1 MDINILLKT
10 LYTITLV
17 TVPAAMVGGG
27 IYLAMRTF
35 ISRERN
41 MRLLELK
48 VNANKE
54 TLLLKLQ
61 AYERMA
67 MFLERISPAAV
78 ISRVLEPDMINHELQ
93 LAVIRAIR
101 SEFEHNLS
109 QQIYISS
116 DAWNL
121 IVSAKDELI
130 KAIGMIAAQVP
141 SDATGQQ
148 VGRIILE
155 SIAQSGQ
162 SLPTQTALEFLKN
175 EVREMM

>member
-1 MDINILLKT
+1 MDTSVL
-10 LYTITLV
+10 TLV
-17 TVPAAMVGGG
+17 LDICLVTIPASLVGMGLYMA
-27 IYLAMRTF
+27 IRTF
-35 ISRERN
+35 IRRDQDL
-41 MRLLELK
+41 RLIELR
-48 VNANKE
+48 VSINKE
-54 TLLLKLQ
+54 TRLLKLQ

-67 MFLERISPAAV
+67 MFLERIAPSAV

-93 LAVIRAIR
+93 LAVIRSIR

-121 IVSAKDELI
+121 VVSSKDELI

-141 SDATGQQ
+141 ADATGQQ

-155 SIAQSGQ
+155 SISKSGQ
-162 SLPTQTALEFLKN
+162 ILPTQTALEFLKN
-175 EVREMM
+175 EARGLL

>member
-1 MDINILLKT
+1 
-10 LYTITLV
+10 
-17 TVPAAMVGGG
+17 
-27 IYLAMRTF
+27 
-35 ISRERN
+35 
-41 MRLLELK
+41 
-48 VNANKE
+48 
-54 TLLLKLQ
+54 
-61 AYERMA
+61 MA
-67 MFLERISPAAV
+67 LFLERISPAAV

-116 DAWNL
+116 DAWTL

-141 SDATGQQ
+141 ADATGQQ
-148 VGRIILE
+148 VGRVILE

>member
-10 LYTITLV
+10 LYTIILV

-27 IYLAMRTF
+27 IFLAMRTF
-35 ISRERN
+35 IRRDHN
-41 MRLLELK
+41 MRVLELK
-48 VNANKE
+48 VASNKE
-54 TLLLKLQ
+54 TLLLRLQ

-67 MFLERISPAAV
+67 LFLERISPAV
-78 ISRVLEPDMINHELQ
+78 INHELQ

-116 DAWNL
+116 DAWTL

-141 SDATGQQ
+141 ADATGQQ
-148 VGRIILE
+148 VGRVILE